1 MKGYKIALIANSD
14 STFVRFRSGLI
25 SKLSA
30 ANFDV
35 ALLSLSKKR
44 IDTTEKRSAKRVNHV
59 EYLNANPSKKSI
71 LGTIKL
77 LVQLLLWVKRNNAD
91 AYLVQNSATI
101 ILMGLAH
108 FIFRLN
114 VPMVVLVEGLGRG
127 FDGFTKPFWKLAL
140 ARASAV
146 IFLNDDDPRILR
158 NRRILD
164 PLAIQYIMPGIGIEL
179 SKFPHV
185 EIPLLEPNVLMIARL
200 IKTKHPLDFCEAAK
214 ICKKNNINA
223 SFTLIYETQVGDQAV
238 PERLVKKYSK
248 YINLI
253 KGPVDVREYLRQCSF
268 ICMPSENEGF
278 PTVIMEAAS
287 TGRAS
292 LVSSHATL
300 VETVNADTGWAF
312 TLGDANELSQVISE
326 IIETG
331 SYIEKGKHAADFA
344 KKNYDRSLRDQILFD
359 AIAPQ

>member
-1 MKGYKIALIANSD
+1 MKGYKIALVANSD
-14 STFVRFRSGLI
+14 NTFVRFRSGLI

-30 ANFDV
+30 ANYDV
-35 ALLSLSKKR
+35 TLLSLSNKQLG
-44 IDTTEKRSAKRVNHV
+44 ITEKWDTKGVNPI

-77 LVQLLLWVKRNNAD
+77 LVQLILWVKRNNAD

-101 ILMGLAH
+101 ILMGLVH
-108 FIFRLN
+108 FIFRLKA
-114 VPMVVLVEGLGRG
+114 PLVVLVEGLGRG

-140 ARASAV
+140 SQASVV

-158 NRRILD
+158 NRNLLD
-164 PLAIQYIMPGIGIEL
+164 PMMKQIIMPGIGIEPA
-179 SKFPHV
+179 KFPHM
-185 EIPLLEPNVLMIARL
+185 EIPLLKPNVLMIARL

-214 ICKKNNINA
+214 ICKQNKINA
-223 SFTLIYETQVGDQAV
+223 SFTLIYETQVGDQAI

-248 YINLI
+248 YINLV
-253 KGPVDVREYLRQCSF
+253 KGPVDVREYLRKCSF

-300 VETVNADTGWAF
+300 AKTVNVNTGWVF
-312 TLGDANELSQVISE
+312 TMGNVNELSQVISN
-326 IIETG
+326 IIESG
-331 SYIEKGKHAADFA
+331 SYLEKGKHAADFA
-344 KKNYDRSLRDQILFD
+344 NKNYDRSLRDQILFD